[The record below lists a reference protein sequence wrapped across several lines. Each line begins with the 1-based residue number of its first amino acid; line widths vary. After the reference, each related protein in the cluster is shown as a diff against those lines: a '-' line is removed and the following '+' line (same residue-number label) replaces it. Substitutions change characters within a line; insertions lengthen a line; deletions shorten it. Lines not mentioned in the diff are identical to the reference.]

1 MKKRRVKL
9 KPEVQEMFQELR
21 RRFIEKFGREP
32 GPDDPVIFDP
42 DADTPQPISE
52 EKLAK
57 HLAEAAAA
65 AGIEADKVY
74 AISETGLIPTSRSP
88 EEVKQEFKRAMDR
101 YHKLK
106 RQ

>member
-1 MKKRRVKL
+1 MD
-9 KPEVQEMFQELR
+9 EIWIQLR
-21 RRFIEKFGREP
+21 LDLAVRGVCIGL
-32 GPDDPVIFDP
+32 GNGANVIGQFSY
-42 DADTPQPISE
+42 TPQPISE